1 MTKVPSE
8 EEIVI
13 SRAEPPSHQQKGE
26 GRKTKQTQLDNNNDQ
41 QQVGESKQFFYDSNL
56 ECKWLSLVNKP
67 NNFYAGKV
75 KQNVDKWKTITR
87 DKSILDVINSYQLNL
102 PPTRNNCNN
111 PAFNEHEK
119 TTIAL
124 EFQFFF

>member
-1 MTKVPSE
+1 M
-8 EEIVI
+8 
-13 SRAEPPSHQQKGE
+13 
-26 GRKTKQTQLDNNNDQ
+26 
-41 QQVGESKQFFYDSNL
+41 
-56 ECKWLSLVNKP
+56 P

-111 PAFNEHEK
+111 PAFNEDEK
-119 TTIAL
+119 TTIDL
-124 EFQFFF
+124 EGQFFCFRERYY